1 MAHAVQHSTLSE
13 LTTPKNYLT
22 GICDQYFLMA
32 SNKLI
37 SGFVRIPRISTKE
50 ENQIK
55 HSKVKQLGDEDNEKN
70 HKAST
75 WTFGGRLAWPGKLPA
90 GVDLRIDW
98 IPVICAMAL
107 AFPVWI
113 YFIILSPGYACC
125 NTPDFLRI
133 LIVACITPIA
143 EEIIFRGAIQTMFE
157 KRFNRW
163 EWTIV
168 SAPNLLTNIVFAAS
182 HFFISFRASALLVFF
197 PGLVFGYLR
206 DKQKALGASIF
217 VHGFYNLG
225 FILIAPS

>member
-1 MAHAVQHSTLSE
+1 MGVE
-13 LTTPKNYLT
+13 
-22 GICDQYFLMA
+22 
-32 SNKLI
+32 
-37 SGFVRIPRISTKE
+37 
-50 ENQIK
+50 
-55 HSKVKQLGDEDNEKN
+55 GDEKN
-70 HKAST
+70 HKASA
-75 WTFGGRLAWPGKLPA
+75 WSFGGRLAWPGKLPA
-90 GVDLRIDW
+90 GVDLRINW

-113 YFIILSPGYACC
+113 YFIFLSPGYACC